1 MKELILIVEDEQR
14 IAQLV
19 SDYLVASG
27 YETHQIHHGDDVEA
41 WLLHNRPALIL
52 MDIMLPGQSGLALC
66 EKIRSQS
73 EIPIILLTARVEE
86 SDRLAGLELGAD
98 DYICKPFS
106 PKEVVA
112 RVKVILRRYQS
123 TQTKLDEA
131 NAAPTQQNIQFSPQN
146 LQVTI
151 QKVQLQ
157 LTAVEFA
164 VFQHL
169 VSSPGDIFSRE
180 QLMHVMY
187 QDNRIVSDRTIDSH
201 IKKLRKKIAEIV
213 PDAELIQSVYG
224 AGYRYNEDA
233 LNAM

>member
-1 MKELILIVEDEQR
+1 MQEQILIVEDEQR
-14 IAQLV
+14 IAQLI

-27 YETHQIHHGDDVEA
+27 YVTHQIHHGGAVSS
-41 WLLHNRPALIL
+41 WLQNNKPALVL
-52 MDIMLPGQSGLALC
+52 MDIMLPGKSGLELC
-66 EKIRSQS
+66 S
-73 EIPIILLTARVEE
+73 EIRAASDIPVILLTARVEE

-112 RVKVILRRYQS
+112 RVKVVLRRYQHS
-123 TQTKLDEA
+123 AADVDEA
-131 NAAPTQQNIQFSPQN
+131 KAIPLLQFQPQS

-151 QKVQLQ
+151 KDVQLQ

-169 VSSPGDIFSRE
+169 VSLPGDIFSRE

-187 QDNRIVSDRTIDSH
+187 QDNRVVSDRTIDSH
-201 IKKLRKKIAEIV
+201 IKKLRKKIAEIA
-213 PDAELIQSVYG
+213 PDIEIIQSVYG

-233 LNAM
+233 LKTV

>member
-19 SDYLVASG
+19 SDYLSASG
-27 YETHQIHHGDDVEA
+27 YDTHQIHHGDEVLT
-41 WLLHNRPALIL
+41 WLTEHKPALIL
-52 MDIMLPGQSGLALC
+52 MDIMLPGKSGLTLC
-66 EKIRSQS
+66 KAIREQS
-73 EIPIILLTARVEE
+73 DIPVILLTARVEE

-112 RVKVILRRYQS
+112 RVKVVLRRYQS
-123 TQTKLDEA
+123 SVGQTELKNQSA
-131 NAAPTQQNIQFSPQN
+131 ISFYAQN
-146 LQVTI
+146 LKVVI
-151 QKVQLQ
+151 KDVQLQ

-169 VSSPGDIFSRE
+169 VSSPGDIFSRD
-180 QLMHVMY
+180 QLMHIMY

-201 IKKLRKKIAEIV
+201 IKKLRKKIAEIA
-213 PDAELIQSVYG
+213 PNAELIQSVYG
-224 AGYRYNEDA
+224 AGYRYNEEA
-233 LNAM
+233 LKSV

>member
-19 SDYLVASG
+19 SDYLAASD
-27 YETHQIHHGDDVEA
+27 YQTHQIHHGDEVLD
-41 WLLHNRPALIL
+41 WLAHNKPSLIL

-66 EKIRSQS
+66 EKIRSKS
-73 EIPIILLTARVEE
+73 DIPVILLTARVEE
-86 SDRLAGLELGAD
+86 SDRLEGLELGAD

-112 RVKVILRRYQS
+112 RVKVVLRRYQN
-123 TQTKLDEA
+123 TKSEDASEVSDNL
-131 NAAPTQQNIQFSPQN
+131 IQFHSQN
-146 LQVTI
+146 LQVVI
-151 QKVQLQ
+151 KDVHLQ

-187 QDNRIVSDRTIDSH
+187 QDNRVVSDRTIDSH
-201 IKKLRKKIAEIV
+201 IKKLRKKIAEIA
-213 PDAELIQSVYG
+213 PESELIQSVYG
-224 AGYRYNEDA
+224 AGYRYNEEA
-233 LNAM
+233 FKVT